1 VADCLAGGGCVP
13 SLFGFLFIFLLS
25 IVGEVLMLKLPE
37 TLREN
42 VRLLGELLGET
53 IHAHEGEE
61 LFSKVEGIRK
71 LGKAINK
78 AENGDSAPLVAML
91 SGLEDESILPIV
103 RAFNQFLNLANLAD
117 QDYFSSA
124 EAEADDKLQALIIEL
139 AAAQGKDALNE
150 LINKLR
156 IELVLTAHPT
166 EVTRR
171 TLIRKYD
178 QIVDTLADRQ
188 NPSLL
193 VFEQDKLRGRLHR
206 LVEEIW
212 ATDEIRTTRPT
223 AVDEAK
229 WGFAV
234 IENSLWQAVP
244 DFIRHLD
251 RLTQRHLGEHLPVDI
266 RPIKFYSWMGGDR
279 DGNPNVTHK
288 ITCEV
293 LLLGR
298 WMAAELYSRD
308 IYSLGGD
315 LSMSEASDELLALY
329 PDSATP
335 YRDAMYD
342 LRQRI
347 QTTLE
352 WAEARLQG
360 RSVETPADLIV
371 SRDDLLAPLMLCFRS
386 LNEVGLPHIANGPL
400 VDTIRRVHCFGI
412 NLVPLDIRQDGER
425 HVQAIDE
432 LVQYLG
438 LGNYSEW
445 SEEQRQEFLLESL
458 NSKRPLLPI
467 SWPMSDNTA
476 EVLATCRIVAQE
488 PREILSHYIISM
500 AQQPS
505 DVLAVALLL
514 KEAGMTWNM
523 PIVPLFETLDD
534 LDRAP
539 QVMDRLWSLDW
550 YQQYSEHRQTVMIG
564 YSDSAK
570 DAGKLAATWAQYKA
584 QEKLVALAE
593 KFKVSLVLFHGR
605 GGTVGRGG
613 GPVEKAMASQP
624 PGSVKGRI
632 RVTEQ
637 GEMIRY
643 KFGLPRVAFGS
654 LSSYVTATLRATMS
668 PNAAPKE
675 EWRDLIERMGEASL
689 YAYRAVVRER
699 DDFVPY
705 FRNLT
710 PEQELSLL
718 ALGSRPAKRK
728 STGGVESLRAI
739 PWVFAWTQVRLN
751 LPAWLGTRQAFE
763 YALANDPQLLDDM
776 ISNWPFFSSFLDLL
790 EMVIGK
796 ADGPI
801 CTYYEQQLV
810 PVEYRGLGE
819 ELRDDLKALEQLINT
834 MKKQDVLL
842 ADDPMLRQSLEV
854 RKPYVDPLN
863 YLQAELLKRYRSSET
878 ISPDLERALKV
889 TMAGIAAGMRNT
901 G

>member
-1 VADCLAGGGCVP
+1 
-13 SLFGFLFIFLLS
+13 
-25 IVGEVLMLKLPE
+25 MLKLPE

-53 IHAHEGEE
+53 ILAHEGED
-61 LFSKVEGIRK
+61 LFAKVEGIRK
-71 LGKAINK
+71 LGKAINR
-78 AENGDSAPLVAML
+78 ADSGDSAPLVKLLGELDDA
-91 SGLEDESILPIV
+91 DILPIV
-103 RAFNQFLNLANLAD
+103 RAFNQFLNLANIAD
-117 QDYFSSA
+117 QEYFSSA
-124 EAEADDKLQALIIEL
+124 ESERDDNLQAMLVEFSKKYGKEALAKKISEL
-139 AAAQGKDALNE
+139 S
-150 LINKLR
+150 

-188 NPSLL
+188 NASLL
-193 VFEQDKLRGRLHR
+193 TFEQDKLRGRLHR

-223 AVDEAK
+223 AIDEAK

-234 IENSLWQAVP
+234 IENSLWEAVP

-251 RLTQRHLGEHLPVDI
+251 RVSRRHLDQPLPIDVQ
-266 RPIKFYSWMGGDR
+266 PFKFFSWMGGDR

-288 ITCEV
+288 ITREV

-308 IYSLGGD
+308 VYSLGGD
-315 LSMSEASDELLALY
+315 LSMSEATDELRKIY
-329 PDSATP
+329 PSTTP
-335 YRDAMYD
+335 YRDAMYT
-342 LRQRI
+342 LRKRI
-347 QTTLE
+347 QSTLE

-360 RSVETPADLIV
+360 RIVETPEDLIV
-371 SRDDLLAPLMLCFRS
+371 SREDLLEPLMVCYKS
-386 LNEVGLPHIANGPL
+386 LNDVGLPHIANGPL
-400 VDTIRRVHCFGI
+400 MDTIRRIHCFGI

-425 HVQAIDE
+425 HVKAVSE
-432 LVQYLG
+432 LVAYLD
-438 LGNYSEW
+438 LGDYAEW
-445 SEEQRQEFLLESL
+445 SEDQRQTFLLEQLS
-458 NSKRPLLPI
+458 SKRPLMPVK
-467 SWPMSDNTA
+467 WPVSDDTA
-476 EVLATCRIVAQE
+476 EVLATCRVIANE
-488 PREILSHYIISM
+488 PREILSHYVISM

-514 KEAGMTWNM
+514 KECGMTWDM

-539 QVMDRLWSLDW
+539 IVMDRLWNLEW
-550 YQQYSEHRQTVMIG
+550 YQKYSGKDQTVMIG

-570 DAGKLAATWAQYKA
+570 DAGKFSATWAQYKA
-584 QEKLVALAE
+584 QEKLVALADKYE
-593 KFKVSLVLFHGR
+593 VSLILFHGR

-624 PGSVKGRI
+624 PGSIHGRI

-643 KFGLPRVAFGS
+643 KFGLPRVAFSS
-654 LSSYVTATLRATMS
+654 LSSYVVATLRATMS
-668 PNAAPKE
+668 PHAAPAA
-675 EWRDLIERMGEASL
+675 EWRDLIERMGASSL
-689 YAYRAVVRER
+689 QAYRSVVRGHEH
-699 DDFVPY
+699 FVPY
-705 FRNLT
+705 FRSLT

-751 LPAWLGTRQAFE
+751 LPAWLGARQALE
-763 YALANDPQLLDDM
+763 YAIENDPKTLADM
-776 ISNWPFFSSFLDLL
+776 VANWPFFSSFLDLL

-810 PVEYRGLGE
+810 PAEYHGLGKQ
-819 ELRDDLKALEQLINT
+819 LRDDLKALETLINT
-834 MKKQDVLL
+834 LKKQDILL
-842 ADDPMLRQSLEV
+842 KDEPLLRQSLEV

-863 YLQAELLKRYRSSET
+863 YLQAELLKRHRSSEV
-878 ISPDLERALKV
+878 ISSDLERALKV

>member
-1 VADCLAGGGCVP
+1 M
-13 SLFGFLFIFLLS
+13 IN
-25 IVGEVLMLKLPE
+25 LPE

-53 IHAHEGEE
+53 IHAHEGAD
-61 LFSKVEGIRK
+61 LFGKVEGIRK
-71 LGKAINK
+71 LGKAITR
-78 AENGDSAPLVAML
+78 AENGDSAPLVTL
-91 SGLEDESILPIV
+91 LGELDDKDILPIV
-103 RAFNQFLNLANLAD
+103 RAFNQFLNLANIAD
-117 QDYFSSA
+117 QEYFSSA
-124 EAEADDKLQALIIEL
+124 ESEREDGLQAMLLEFAGVHGKEAL
-139 AAAQGKDALNE
+139 AAQ
-150 LINKLR
+150 ISKLR

-178 QIVDTLADRQ
+178 QIVDTLADRK
-188 NPSLL
+188 NGSLL
-193 VFEQDKLRGRLHR
+193 TFEQDKLRGRLHR

-223 AVDEAK
+223 AIDEAK

-251 RLTQRHLGEHLPVDI
+251 RLCHRHLDQALPIDLQ
-266 RPIKFYSWMGGDR
+266 PFNFYSWMGGDR

-288 ITCEV
+288 ITREV

-308 IYSLGGD
+308 VYSLGGD
-315 LSMSEASDELLALY
+315 LSMSEANEALSKRH
-329 PDSATP
+329 PKSSTP
-335 YRDAMYD
+335 YRDEMFT
-342 LRQRI
+342 LRRRI
-347 QTTLE
+347 QATLE
-352 WAEARLQG
+352 WAEARLHG
-360 RSVETPADLIV
+360 RVVEAPEDLIV
-371 SRDDLLAPLMLCFRS
+371 SCEDLLEPLMLCYKS
-386 LNEVGLPHIANGPL
+386 LNDVGLPHIANGPL
-400 VDTIRRVHCFGI
+400 VDTIRRIHCFGI

-425 HVQAIDE
+425 HVKAIDE
-432 LVQYLG
+432 LVAYLE

-445 SEEQRQEFLLESL
+445 PEEQRQTFLLEQL
-458 NSKRPLLPI
+458 TGKRPLLPAE
-467 SWPMSDNTA
+467 WPMSDDTA
-476 EVLATCRIVAQE
+476 EVLATCRVIAAE
-488 PREILSHYIISM
+488 PREILSHYVISM

-514 KEAGMTWNM
+514 KECGMTWDM

-539 QVMDRLWSLDW
+539 IVMDRLWSIDW
-550 YQQYSEHRQTVMIG
+550 YKQYSAQEQTVMIG

-570 DAGKLAATWAQYKA
+570 DAGKFAATWAQYKA
-584 QEKLVALAE
+584 QENLVALAD
-593 KFKVSLVLFHGR
+593 KHAVQLVLFHGR

-624 PGSVKGRI
+624 PGSVQGKI

-643 KFGLPRVAFGS
+643 KFGLPRVAFS
-654 LSSYVTATLRATMS
+654 NLSSYMIATLRATIS
-668 PNAAPKE
+668 PHAAPAP
-675 EWRDLIERMGEASL
+675 EWRDLMERMAQASL
-689 YAYRAVVRER
+689 EGYRSVVR
-699 DDFVPY
+699 DHPHFVPY
-705 FRNLT
+705 FRSLT

-751 LPAWLGTRQAFE
+751 LPAWLGARQALE
-763 YALANDPQLLDDM
+763 YALEHEPQRLQDM
-776 ISNWPFFSSFLDLL
+776 VSNWAFFSSFLDLL

-796 ADGPI
+796 ADNPI
-801 CTYYEQQLV
+801 CSYYEQQLV
-810 PVEYRGLGE
+810 PVEYHGLGQQ
-819 ELRDDLKALEQLINT
+819 LRADVSALEKLINSL
-834 MKKQDVLL
+834 KKQDVLL
-842 ADDPMLRQSLEV
+842 KDEPLLRQSLAV

-863 YLQAELLKRYRSSET
+863 YLQAELLKRYRSSKS
-878 ISPDLERALKV
+878 ISPELERALKV
-889 TMAGIAAGMRNT
+889 TMAGISAGMRNT

>member
-1 VADCLAGGGCVP
+1 M
-13 SLFGFLFIFLLS
+13 S
-25 IVGEVLMLKLPE
+25 ILPE

-53 IHAHEGEE
+53 IHAHEGSE
-61 LFSKVEGIRK
+61 LFTKVESIRK
-71 LGKAINK
+71 LGKAINL
-78 AENGDSAPLVAML
+78 AESGDSAPLVAML
-91 SGLEDESILPIV
+91 GSLNDKDILPIV
-103 RAFNQFLNLANLAD
+103 RAFNQFLNLANIAD
-117 QDYFSSA
+117 LEYFSSA
-124 EAEADDKLQALIIEL
+124 ESEREDSLKAMLLEFSAVH
-139 AAAQGKDALNE
+139 GKDALAAV
-150 LINKLR
+150 IRDLR

-178 QIVDTLADRQ
+178 QIVNTLADRQ
-188 NPSLL
+188 RGNLL
-193 VFEQDKLRGRLHR
+193 TFEQDKLRGRLHR

-212 ATDEIRTTRPT
+212 STDEIRTERPT
-223 AVDEAK
+223 AIDEAK

-251 RLTQRHLGEHLPVDI
+251 RLCGRHLEQSLPIDLQ
-266 RPIKFYSWMGGDR
+266 PFKFYSWMGGDR

-288 ITCEV
+288 VTREV

-298 WMAAELYSRD
+298 WMAAELYARD
-308 IYSLGGD
+308 VHSLGGD
-315 LSMSEASDELLALY
+315 LSMIDVSDELRSRY
-329 PDSATP
+329 PDSVTP
-335 YRDAMYD
+335 YRDAMSD
-342 LRQRI
+342 LRKRI
-347 QTTLE
+347 LHTRD

-360 RSVETPADLIV
+360 RQWDASEQVIT
-371 SRDDLLAPLMLCFRS
+371 SREDLLEPLMLCYRS

-400 VDTIRRVHCFGI
+400 MDTIRRIHCFGI

-432 LVQYLG
+432 LTRYLDFG
-438 LGNYSEW
+438 SYREW
-445 SEEQRQEFLLESL
+445 SEEERQRFLLEQL
-458 NSKRPLLPI
+458 TSKRPLLPAI
-467 SWPMSDNTA
+467 WPMSDDTA
-476 EVLATCRIVAQE
+476 EVLATCRVIANE
-488 PREILSHYIISM
+488 PREVLSHYVISM

-505 DVLAVALLL
+505 DVLVVALLL
-514 KEAGMTWNM
+514 KESGMNWAM

-539 QVMDRLWSLDW
+539 IVMEALWQTPW
-550 YQQYSEHRQTVMIG
+550 YQAYTGQRQTVMIG

-570 DAGKLAATWAQYKA
+570 DAGKLSATWAQYKA
-584 QEKLVALAE
+584 QEKLVALAD
-593 KFKVSLVLFHGR
+593 KYAVQLVLFHGR
-605 GGTVGRGG
+605 GGTIGRGG
-613 GPVEKAMASQP
+613 GPVEKAMTSQP
-624 PGSVKGRI
+624 PGSVKGKI

-643 KFGLPRVAFGS
+643 KFGLPRVAFS
-654 LSSYVTATLRATMS
+654 NLSIYLAATLRATLS
-668 PNAAPKE
+668 PHAAPAP
-675 EWRDLIERMGEASL
+675 EWRDLIERMAYKSL
-689 YAYRAVVRER
+689 EAYRHVVRGHPH
-699 DDFVPY
+699 FVPY
-705 FRNLT
+705 FRSLT

-751 LPAWLGTRQAFE
+751 LPAWLGTRQALE
-763 YALANDPQLLDDM
+763 YALQEHPAILADM
-776 ISNWPFFSSFLDLL
+776 VANWPFFSSFLDLL

-801 CTYYEQQLV
+801 CAYYEQELV
-810 PVEYRGLGE
+810 PAEYRGLGQQ
-819 ELRDDLKALEQLINT
+819 LRADLAAVEVLINRIKHQT
-834 MKKQDVLL
+834 MLL
-842 ADDPMLRQSLEV
+842 NDEPLLRQSLAV

-863 YLQAELLKRYRSSET
+863 YLQAELLKRHRSGKD
-878 ISPDLERALKV
+878 ISSDLERALKV

>member
-1 VADCLAGGGCVP
+1 
-13 SLFGFLFIFLLS
+13 
-25 IVGEVLMLKLPE
+25 MLKLPE

-53 IHAHEGEE
+53 IHAHEGAD
-61 LFSKVEGIRK
+61 LFTKVEGIRQ
-71 LGKAINK
+71 LGKAITK
-78 AENGDSAPLVAML
+78 AENGDSAPLVEML
-91 SGLEDESILPIV
+91 SSLDDQDILPIV
-103 RAFNQFLNLANLAD
+103 RAFNQFLNLANIAD
-117 QDYFSSA
+117 QEYFSSA
-124 EAEADDKLQALIIEL
+124 EAERDDSLQTMIQEFAGIH
-139 AAAQGKDALNE
+139 GKDALAQI
-150 LINKLR
+150 INKLR

-188 NPSLL
+188 NGSLL
-193 VFEQDKLRGRLHR
+193 AFEQDKLRGRLHR

-212 ATDEIRTTRPT
+212 STDEIRTTRPT
-223 AVDEAK
+223 AIDEAK

-251 RLTQRHLGEHLPVDI
+251 RLCTRHLGESLPVDL

-288 ITCEV
+288 ITREV

-315 LSMSEASDELLALY
+315 LSMIEVSDELRALY

-335 YRDAMYD
+335 YRDVMFD
-342 LRQRI
+342 LRRRI
-347 QTTLE
+347 QSTLE
-352 WAEARLQG
+352 WAESRLQG
-360 RSVETPADLIV
+360 RSVEAPADLIT
-371 SRDDLLAPLMLCFRS
+371 SREDLLSPLMLCFRS
-386 LNEVGLPHIANGPL
+386 LHAVGLPHIANGPL
-400 VDTIRRVHCFGI
+400 VDTIRRIHCFGI
-412 NLVPLDIRQDGER
+412 NLVPLDIRQDGDR

-438 LGNYSEW
+438 LGDYRAW
-445 SEEQRQEFLLESL
+445 SEEERQAFLLESL

-467 SWPMSDNTA
+467 SWPMSDETA
-476 EVLATCRIVAQE
+476 EVLATCRVVAQE
-488 PREILSHYIISM
+488 PREILSHYVISM

-514 KEAGMTWNM
+514 KECGMTWNM

-539 QVMDRLWSLDW
+539 IVMERLWNLEW
-550 YQQYSEHRQTVMIG
+550 YQQYSAQQQTVMIG

-593 KFKVSLVLFHGR
+593 KKGVSLVLFHGR

-643 KFGLPRVAFGS
+643 KFGLPRVAFSS
-654 LSSYVTATLRATMS
+654 LSSYVVATMRATMA
-668 PNAAPKE
+668 PNAAPKQ
-675 EWRDLIERMGEASL
+675 EWRDFIERMGEVSL
-689 YAYRAVVRER
+689 EAYRAVVRGHK
-699 DDFVPY
+699 DFVPY

-763 YALANDPQLLDDM
+763 YALEKEPELLKDM
-776 ISNWPFFSSFLDLL
+776 ISNWAFFSSFLDLL

-810 PVEYRGLGE
+810 PAEYRGLGR
-819 ELRDDLKALEQLINT
+819 ELRGDLAALEGLINQ
-834 MKKQDVLL
+834 MKNQDTLL

>member
-1 VADCLAGGGCVP
+1 
-13 SLFGFLFIFLLS
+13 
-25 IVGEVLMLKLPE
+25 MLKLPE

-61 LFSKVEGIRK
+61 LFAKVEGIRK
-71 LGKAINK
+71 LGKAITK

-91 SGLEDESILPIV
+91 SSLDDRDILPIV

-124 EAEADDKLQALIIEL
+124 EAERDDSLQTMIQEFAEVH
-139 AAAQGKDALNE
+139 GKDALTE
-150 LINKLR
+150 IINKLR

-188 NPSLL
+188 NGSLL
-193 VFEQDKLRGRLHR
+193 TFEQDKVRGRLHR

-251 RLTQRHLGEHLPVDI
+251 RMCSRHLGESLPVDI

-279 DGNPNVTHK
+279 DGNPNVTNK
-288 ITCEV
+288 ITREV

-308 IYSLGGD
+308 VYSLGGD
-315 LSMSEASDELLALY
+315 LSMIEASDELRAQY
-329 PDSATP
+329 PDSSTP
-335 YRDAMYD
+335 YRDVMFD
-342 LRQRI
+342 LRRRI
-347 QTTLE
+347 QSTLE

-360 RSVETPADLIV
+360 RSVEVPVDLIT
-371 SRDDLLAPLMLCFRS
+371 SREDLLSPLMLCYRS
-386 LNEVGLPHIANGPL
+386 LHEVGLPHIANGPL
-400 VDTIRRVHCFGI
+400 VDTIRRIHCFGI
-412 NLVPLDIRQDGER
+412 NLVPLDIRQDGDR

-438 LGNYSEW
+438 LGDYREW
-445 SEEQRQEFLLESL
+445 SEEQRQAFLLDSL
-458 NSKRPLLPI
+458 TSKRPLLPI
-467 SWPMSDNTA
+467 SWPMSDETA
-476 EVLATCRIVAQE
+476 EVLATCRVIAQE
-488 PREILSHYIISM
+488 PREILSHYVISM

-514 KEAGMTWNM
+514 KECGMTWNM

-539 QVMDRLWSLDW
+539 IVMERLWDLEW
-550 YQQYSEHRQTVMIG
+550 YQQYSAQQQTVMIG

-570 DAGKLAATWAQYKA
+570 DAGKIAATWAQYKA
-584 QEKLVALAE
+584 QEKLVALAD
-593 KFKVSLVLFHGR
+593 KFGVSLVLFHGR

-654 LSSYVTATLRATMS
+654 LSSYVVATLRATMA
-668 PNAAPKE
+668 PNAAPKQ
-675 EWRDLIERMGEASL
+675 EWRDLIERMGKASL
-689 YAYRAVVRER
+689 EAYRAIVRGHK
-699 DDFVPY
+699 DFVPY

-763 YALANDPQLLDDM
+763 YALANDPELLEDM
-776 ISNWPFFSSFLDLL
+776 VSNWAFFSSFLDLL

-801 CTYYEQQLV
+801 CTYYEEQLV
-810 PVEYRGLGE
+810 PVEYRGLGQ
-819 ELRDDLKALEQLINT
+819 ELRGDLKALEGLINK
-834 MKKQDVLL
+834 MKKQDTLL
-842 ADDPMLRQSLEV
+842 QDDPMLRQSLEV

>member
-1 VADCLAGGGCVP
+1 M
-13 SLFGFLFIFLLS
+13 
-25 IVGEVLMLKLPE
+25 LMLPE

-53 IHAHEGEE
+53 IHAHEGAD
-61 LFSKVEGIRK
+61 LFDKVEAIRRV
-71 LGKAINK
+71 GKAINK

-91 SGLEDESILPIV
+91 SSLDDKDILPIV
-103 RAFNQFLNLANLAD
+103 RAFNQFLNLANIAD
-117 QDYFSSA
+117 QEYFSSA
-124 EAEADDKLQALIIEL
+124 ESETEDSLQVLLQQLAEDKGKEALAEVIS
-139 AAAQGKDALNE
+139 
-150 LINKLR
+150 KLR

-178 QIVDTLADRQ
+178 QIVDTLEDRQ
-188 NPSLL
+188 NPRLL
-193 VFEQDKLRGRLHR
+193 AFEKDKTRGRLHR

-212 ATDEIRTTRPT
+212 STDEIRSVRPT

-251 RLTQRHLGEHLPVDI
+251 RMCSRYLGQHLPNDL
-266 RPIKFYSWMGGDR
+266 RPFKFYSWMGGDR

-288 ITCEV
+288 ITREV

-308 IYSLGGD
+308 VYNLSGD
-315 LSMSEASDELLALY
+315 LSMSEANEELRALY
-329 PDSATP
+329 PESVTP

-342 LRQRI
+342 LRKRI
-347 QTTLE
+347 QSTLE

-360 RSVETPADLIV
+360 RNVEAPANLITG
-371 SRDDLLAPLMLCFRS
+371 REDLLAPLNICFKS
-386 LNEVGLPHIANGPL
+386 LHDVDLPHIANGPL
-400 VDTIRRVHCFGI
+400 LDTIRRIHCFGI

-438 LGNYSEW
+438 LGNYRAW
-445 SEEQRQEFLLESL
+445 TEEQRQAFLIEQLE
-458 NSKRPLLPI
+458 SKRPLLPH
-467 SWPMSDNTA
+467 SWPMSDETA
-476 EVLATCRIVAQE
+476 EVLATCKVIAQE

-514 KEAGMTWNM
+514 KECGMGWNM

-539 QVMDRLWSLDW
+539 IVMDRLWNLDW
-550 YQQYSEHRQTVMIG
+550 YQKYSSSQQTIMIG

-570 DAGKLAATWAQYKA
+570 DAGKLSATWAQYKA
-584 QEKLVALAE
+584 QEKLVALAD
-593 KFKVSLVLFHGR
+593 KYAVSMVLFHGR

-643 KFGLPRVAFGS
+643 KFGLPRVAFKN
-654 LSSYVTATLRATMS
+654 LSSYLVATLRATVA
-668 PNAAPKE
+668 PNETAKP
-675 EWRDLIERMGEASL
+675 EWRDLIERMGKASL
-689 YAYRAVVRER
+689 EAYRSVVRGHP
-699 DDFVPY
+699 DFVPY

-751 LPAWLGTRQAFE
+751 LPAWLGTRQALE
-763 YALANDPQLLDDM
+763 YALANNPETLADM
-776 ISNWPFFSSFLDLL
+776 MANWPFFSSFIDLL

-810 PVEYRGLGE
+810 PVEYRGLGQQ
-819 ELRDDLKALEQLINT
+819 LRGDLATLEKLLNQVKN
-834 MKKQDVLL
+834 QDTLL

-863 YLQAELLKRYRSSET
+863 YLQAELLKRYRSSEE

>member
-1 VADCLAGGGCVP
+1 
-13 SLFGFLFIFLLS
+13 
-25 IVGEVLMLKLPE
+25 MLKLPE

-71 LGKAINK
+71 LGKAITK

-91 SGLEDESILPIV
+91 SSLNDQDILPIV
-103 RAFNQFLNLANLAD
+103 RAFNQFLNLANIAD
-117 QDYFSSA
+117 QEYFSSA
-124 EAEADDKLQALIIEL
+124 EAEREDSLQTLIQEL
-139 AAAQGKDALNE
+139 AKVHGRDALSQI
-150 LINKLR
+150 INKLR

-178 QIVDTLADRQ
+178 QIVNTLADRQ
-188 NPSLL
+188 NGSLL
-193 VFEQDKLRGRLHR
+193 TFEQDKLRGRLHR

-251 RLTQRHLGEHLPVDI
+251 RLCSRHLGESLPVDI

-288 ITCEV
+288 ITREV

-315 LSMSEASDELLALY
+315 LSMSEASDELRAIY
-329 PDSATP
+329 PDSVTP

-342 LRQRI
+342 LRRRI
-347 QTTLE
+347 QSTLE

-360 RSVETPADLIV
+360 RAVEVPADLIT
-371 SRDDLLAPLMLCFRS
+371 SREDLLSPLMLCFRS

-400 VDTIRRVHCFGI
+400 VDTIRRIHCFGI
-412 NLVPLDIRQDGER
+412 NLVPLDIRQDGDR

-438 LGNYSEW
+438 LGDYRAW
-445 SEEQRQEFLLESL
+445 SEEERQAFLLESL
-458 NSKRPLLPI
+458 TSKRPLLP
-467 SWPMSDNTA
+467 SVWPMSDETA
-476 EVLATCRIVAQE
+476 EVLATCRVVAQE

-514 KEAGMTWNM
+514 KECGMTWNM

-539 QVMDRLWSLDW
+539 IVMERLWDLEW
-550 YQQYSEHRQTVMIG
+550 YQQYSAHQQTVMIG

-584 QEKLVALAE
+584 QEKLVGLAE
-593 KFKVSLVLFHGR
+593 KFGVSMVLFHGR

-643 KFGLPRVAFGS
+643 KFGLPRVAFSS
-654 LSSYVTATLRATMS
+654 LLSYVVATLRATMS
-668 PNAAPKE
+668 PNASPKD
-675 EWRDLIERMGEASL
+675 EWRDLIERMGKASL
-689 YAYRAVVRER
+689 EAYRSVVRGHN
-699 DDFVPY
+699 DFVPY

-763 YALANDPQLLDDM
+763 YALKNDPALLDDM
-776 ISNWPFFSSFLDLL
+776 VSNWPFFSSFLDLL
-790 EMVIGK
+790 EMVIGN

-810 PVEYRGLGE
+810 PVEYRGLGQQ
-819 ELRDDLKALEQLINT
+819 LRGDLQALESLINK
-834 MKKQDVLL
+834 MKNQDTLL

>member
-1 VADCLAGGGCVP
+1 
-13 SLFGFLFIFLLS
+13 
-25 IVGEVLMLKLPE
+25 MLKLPE

-53 IHAHEGEE
+53 IHAHEGED
-61 LFSKVEGIRK
+61 LFAKVEGIRK
-71 LGKAINK
+71 LGKSITR
-78 AENGDSAPLVAML
+78 AENGDSAPLVKML
-91 SGLEDESILPIV
+91 GELGDEDILPIV
-103 RAFNQFLNLANLAD
+103 RAFNQFLNLANIAD
-117 QDYFSSA
+117 QEYFSSA
-124 EAEADDKLQALIIEL
+124 ESERDDVLQAMLLEFANKYGKENL
-139 AAAQGKDALNE
+139 AQKISE
-150 LINKLR
+150 LR

-188 NPSLL
+188 NGSLL
-193 VFEQDKLRGRLHR
+193 TFEQDKLRGRLHR

-223 AVDEAK
+223 AIDEAK

-234 IENSLWQAVP
+234 IENSLWEAVP

-251 RLTQRHLGEHLPVDI
+251 RLSNRHLGLSLPTDVQ
-266 RPIKFYSWMGGDR
+266 PFKFYSWMGGDR

-288 ITCEV
+288 ITREV

-308 IYSLGGD
+308 VYSLGGD
-315 LSMSEASDELLALY
+315 LSMSEANAELSKLY
-329 PDSATP
+329 PSKTP
-335 YRDAMYD
+335 YRDAMYT
-342 LRQRI
+342 LRKRI
-347 QTTLE
+347 QATLE

-360 RSVETPADLIV
+360 RIVETPEDLIT
-371 SRDDLLAPLMLCFRS
+371 SREQLLEPLMLCYNS
-386 LNEVGLPHIANGPL
+386 LRDVGLPHIANGPL
-400 VDTIRRVHCFGI
+400 LDTIRRIHCFGI

-425 HVQAIDE
+425 HVKAIDE
-432 LVQYLG
+432 LVSYLE
-438 LGNYSEW
+438 LGDYAKW
-445 SEEQRQEFLLESL
+445 SEEQRQAFLLEQL
-458 NSKRPLLPI
+458 DSKRPLLPAD
-467 SWPMSDNTA
+467 WPMSDDTA
-476 EVLATCRIVAQE
+476 EVLATCRVVASE

-514 KEAGMTWNM
+514 KECGMTWDM

-539 QVMDRLWSLDW
+539 IVMDRLWSLDW
-550 YQQYSEHRQTVMIG
+550 YKKYSAQEQTVMIG

-570 DAGKLAATWAQYKA
+570 DAGKFSATWAQYKA
-584 QEKLVALAE
+584 QEKLVALADKYE
-593 KFKVSLVLFHGR
+593 VSLVLFHGR

-624 PGSVKGRI
+624 PGSVQGRI

-643 KFGLPRVAFGS
+643 KFGLPRVAFSS
-654 LSSYVTATLRATMS
+654 LSSYVVATLRATLS
-668 PNAAPKE
+668 PHDAPKA
-675 EWRDLIERMGEASL
+675 EWRDLIERMGAQSL
-689 YAYRAVVRER
+689 EAYRSVVRGHEH
-699 DDFVPY
+699 FVPY
-705 FRNLT
+705 FRSLT

-751 LPAWLGTRQAFE
+751 LPAWLGARQALE
-763 YALANDPQLLDDM
+763 YALEHESKTLEDM
-776 ISNWPFFSSFLDLL
+776 VTNWPFFSSFLDLL

-801 CTYYEQQLV
+801 CTYYEEQLV
-810 PVEYRGLGE
+810 PAEYHGLGKQ
-819 ELRDDLKALEQLINT
+819 LRDDLKALELLINQL
-834 MKKQDVLL
+834 KKQTILL
-842 ADDPMLRQSLEV
+842 NDEPLLRQSLEV

-863 YLQAELLKRYRSSET
+863 YLQAELLKRYRSSKS

>member
-1 VADCLAGGGCVP
+1 M
-13 SLFGFLFIFLLS
+13 
-25 IVGEVLMLKLPE
+25 LMLPE

-53 IHAHEGEE
+53 IHAHEGAD
-61 LFSKVEGIRK
+61 LFDKVEAIRRV
-71 LGKAINK
+71 GKAINK

-91 SGLEDESILPIV
+91 SSLDDKDILPIV
-103 RAFNQFLNLANLAD
+103 RAFNQFLNLANIAD
-117 QDYFSSA
+117 QEYFSSA
-124 EAEADDKLQALIIEL
+124 ESETEDSLQVLLQQLAEDKGKEALAEVIS
-139 AAAQGKDALNE
+139 
-150 LINKLR
+150 KLR

-178 QIVDTLADRQ
+178 QIVDTLEDRQ
-188 NPSLL
+188 NPRLL
-193 VFEQDKLRGRLHR
+193 AFEKDKTRGRLHR

-212 ATDEIRTTRPT
+212 STDEIRSVRPT

-251 RLTQRHLGEHLPVDI
+251 RMCSRYLGQHLPNDL
-266 RPIKFYSWMGGDR
+266 RPFKFYSWMGGDR

-288 ITCEV
+288 ITREV

-308 IYSLGGD
+308 VYNLSGD
-315 LSMSEASDELLALY
+315 LSMSEANEELRALY
-329 PDSATP
+329 PESVTP

-342 LRQRI
+342 LRKRI
-347 QTTLE
+347 QSTLE

-360 RSVETPADLIV
+360 RNVEAPANLIT
-371 SRDDLLAPLMLCFRS
+371 SREDLLAPLNICFKS
-386 LNEVGLPHIANGPL
+386 LHDVDLPHIANGPL
-400 VDTIRRVHCFGI
+400 LDTIRRIHCFGI

-438 LGNYSEW
+438 LGNYRAW
-445 SEEQRQEFLLESL
+445 TEEQRQAFLIEQLE
-458 NSKRPLLPI
+458 SKRPLLPH
-467 SWPMSDNTA
+467 SWPMSDETA
-476 EVLATCRIVAQE
+476 EVLATCKVIAQE

-514 KEAGMTWNM
+514 KECGMGWNM

-539 QVMDRLWSLDW
+539 IVMDRLWNLDW
-550 YQQYSEHRQTVMIG
+550 YQKYSSSQQTIMIG

-570 DAGKLAATWAQYKA
+570 DAGKLSATWAQYKA
-584 QEKLVALAE
+584 QEKLVALAD
-593 KFKVSLVLFHGR
+593 KYAVSMVLFHGR

-643 KFGLPRVAFGS
+643 KFGLPRVAFKN
-654 LSSYVTATLRATMS
+654 LSSYLVATLRATVA
-668 PNAAPKE
+668 PNETAKP
-675 EWRDLIERMGEASL
+675 EWRDLIERMGKASL
-689 YAYRAVVRER
+689 EAYRSVVRGHP
-699 DDFVPY
+699 DFVPY

-751 LPAWLGTRQAFE
+751 LPAWLGTRQALE
-763 YALANDPQLLDDM
+763 YALANNPETLADM
-776 ISNWPFFSSFLDLL
+776 MANWPFFSSFIDLL

-810 PVEYRGLGE
+810 PVEYRGLGQQ
-819 ELRDDLKALEQLINT
+819 LRGDLATLEKLLNQV
-834 MKKQDVLL
+834 KSQDTLL

-863 YLQAELLKRYRSSET
+863 YLQAELLKRYRSSEE